1 LQVAERPNKS
11 WLYNLAVD
19 PAEETNLAGRATQ
32 KQTELMALLEAH
44 KLSSRK
50 PLYPSVLEVPVAV
63 DKPLSQPFGEG
74 DDYVYWAN

>member
-1 LQVAERPNKS
+1 
-11 WLYNLAVD
+11 
-19 PAEETNLAGRATQ
+19 
-32 KQTELMALLEAH
+32 MALLEAH